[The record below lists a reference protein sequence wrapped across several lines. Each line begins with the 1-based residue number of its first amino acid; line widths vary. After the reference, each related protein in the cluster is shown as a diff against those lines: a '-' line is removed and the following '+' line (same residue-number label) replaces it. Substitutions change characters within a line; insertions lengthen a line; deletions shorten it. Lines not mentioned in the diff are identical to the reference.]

1 MGAEHRSRTR
11 LDRCDRLA
19 GIAEV
24 GGPHGAGDENSVNGI
39 MHGDAVWVVRHVD
52 ALHRRVHSRVA
63 DDHLVRAHTGEIP
76 SPSRSP
82 PLATACGKA
91 LIQVG
96 CRGHGLFR
104 ATCVLWNA
112 SGLAEAGTGAPRQHA
127 IVRITRAHGTRHSS
141 HFGNRRSGLAP
152 LRRRAEPLAGSDG
165 LVRGRLA
172 I

>member
-112 SGLAEAGTGAPRQHA
+112 SGWRRLEREHPGSTPSYGSPELMGRGIQATSETAEA
-127 IVRITRAHGTRHSS
+127 
-141 HFGNRRSGLAP
+141 
-152 LRRRAEPLAGSDG
+152 D
-165 LVRGRLA
+165 
-172 I
+172 